1 MNYLPQL
8 SRLLALL
15 SKQLKEKKSVTVQ
28 FILRERE
35 DESVFIFLKS

>member
-15 SKQLKEKKSVTVQ
+15 SKQLKEKNLLLFS
-28 FILRERE
+28 L
-35 DESVFIFLKS
+35 S